1 MNVKRIV
8 LFILT
13 FVSLLPVF
21 LSLIGSLNE
30 EQVQANLQLYLTN
43 LTLHASE
50 ANLDAIAQK
59 SGNSFKYLVGDASLV
74 NAEKEYQEAEK
85 LAQNALEKLQ
95 QKKSLSV
102 VEGNL
107 ANSDKIEKE
116 ISLTKQFIQKLDLD
130 LGILEAQTEKN
141 DKALTIWNNIVPQ
154 STQAENLDFTSEL
167 TEVLKELWSQ
177 PTEIL
182 ADAETQIKT
191 HLKGWFRYKALEKL
205 YLVQNRQEDLSLLR
219 NQEQE
224 LALQVL
230 IKLALINSL
239 PLLGGTIGFGLL
251 IFLFI
256 QLLTKR
262 KESFLVSINSLSWQT
277 PWDGE
282 LIWQVLI
289 VGFFFMGQIVLPA
302 IFLVSG
308 FDATQLSLRG
318 KSVYILVSY
327 ILLATAGLSVLY
339 FSIKSF
345 FPLPQDWFR
354 FRWLSNWIL
363 WGLGGY
369 LVAIPLVFVVS
380 LINQLFWQGQGG
392 SNPLLFLALQ
402 AQDKVVLAIF
412 FFTAAV
418 AAPIFEEI
426 LFRGFLLPSLTRYVP
441 VWGAILISS
450 LVFAFAHLNLSEVFP
465 LATLGIILGVVYTRS
480 RNLLASILL
489 HSLWNS
495 GTLLSLFVLGSGA
508 G

>member
-1 MNVKRIV
+1 
-8 LFILT
+8 
-13 FVSLLPVF
+13 LPVF

-130 LGILEAQTEKN
+130 LGILEAQTEKT

-167 TEVLKELWSQ
+167 TEVLKGLWSQ